1 MKYQRSFSCAR
12 ILRMQRHAPNIFT
25 IGHSSISADNFL
37 ALLRLYRVDAVVDVR
52 SHPAS
57 KFAPHFGR
65 RQLSPLLRSAN
76 VRYAFMGDQLGGRPS
91 NSQFY
96 DEHGHVLYGE
106 WSASKSFSDGLARL
120 TRAAANHRLALMCS
134 EESPRRCHRHL
145 LIARALVNNG
155 WPRSHIIHIRGDGL
169 NTPEDAIS
177 VQSGPLMEG
186 IGWKSPRSVSREPRP
201 GTSSN
206 A

>member
-1 MKYQRSFSCAR
+1 
-12 ILRMQRHAPNIFT
+12 MQTDSPVIFT
-25 IGHSSISADNFL
+25 IGHSSITADNFV
-37 ALLRLYRVDAVVDVR
+37 ALLHLYKVEAVVDVR

-65 RQLSPLLRSAN
+65 RTLAPLLRSAN

-106 WSASKSFSDGLARL
+106 WSASQPFRDGLDRL
-120 TRAAANHRLALMCS
+120 KRAAAKRRLALMCS
-134 EESPRRCHRHL
+134 EESPRQCHRHL
-145 LIARALVNNG
+145 LIARALVNDG

-169 NTPEDAIS
+169 NTPEDAID

-186 IGWKSPRSVSREPRP
+186 IGWRSPRSVLREPRHS
-201 GTSSN
+201 TSLSD
-206 A
+206 

>member
-1 MKYQRSFSCAR
+1 
-12 ILRMQRHAPNIFT
+12 MQTESPVIFT
-25 IGHSSISADNFL
+25 IGHSSITADGFV
-37 ALLRLYRVDAVVDVR
+37 ALLRLYEVEAIVDVR

-65 RQLSPLLRSAN
+65 RTLAPLLRSAN
-76 VRYAFMGDQLGGRPS
+76 LLYAFMGEQLGGRPS

-106 WSASKSFSDGLARL
+106 WSASQPFRDGLDRL
-120 TRAAANHRLALMCS
+120 KRAAAKRRLALMCS
-134 EESPRRCHRHL
+134 EESPRQCHRHL
-145 LIARALVNNG
+145 LIARALVNDG

-169 NTPEDAIS
+169 NTPEDAID

-186 IGWKSPRSVSREPRP
+186 IGWRSPRSVLREPRHS
-201 GTSSN
+201 TSLSD
-206 A
+206 